1 MCACARVRGGRSVGE
16 KPEGG
21 KWIEEG
27 REQGQDGRRG
37 GGGCVCAESN
47 LIYTVG
53 MKNGGGGVRGSPA
66 DGGRWRGRK
75 KDSGVLVKVSSPR
88 IACCAIPSSD
98 LLCRLT
104 DERGRGGE
112 WGERAVAGEQG
123 ATVREVVGCGVRGVE
138 ASRNKRLGQINGGS

>member
-1 MCACARVRGGRSVGE
+1 M
-16 KPEGG
+16 
-21 KWIEEG
+21 
-27 REQGQDGRRG
+27 
-37 GGGCVCAESN
+37 CAESN

-75 KDSGVLVKVSSPR
+75 KDSGVLVKVSSLR

-104 DERGRGGE
+104 DEQGRGGGVE
-112 WGERAVAGEQG
+112 ERAGGGGRAGSHGEG
-123 ATVREVVGCGVRGVE
+123 GGGGGLE

>member
-1 MCACARVRGGRSVGE
+1 M
-16 KPEGG
+16 
-21 KWIEEG
+21 
-27 REQGQDGRRG
+27 
-37 GGGCVCAESN
+37 GGCVCAESN

-75 KDSGVLVKVSSPR
+75 KDSGVLVKVSSLR

-104 DERGRGGE
+104 DERRRGEG
-112 WGERAVAGEQG
+112 WRKKRAVAGEQG
-123 ATVREVVGCGVRGVE
+123 ATVSEVVGCGG
-138 ASRNKRLGQINGGS
+138 ASQQAFRPN